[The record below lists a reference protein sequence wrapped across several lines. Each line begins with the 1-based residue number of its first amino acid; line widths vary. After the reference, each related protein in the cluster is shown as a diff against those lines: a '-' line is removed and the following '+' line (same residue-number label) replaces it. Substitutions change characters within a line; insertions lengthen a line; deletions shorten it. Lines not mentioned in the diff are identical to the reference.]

1 MKFKFIEHT
10 ADVGIEAW
18 GDDLAEAF
26 ENAAIGLFEIMT
38 DTSKVEQTEKREFEV
53 ESEDKQSLL
62 YDFLEKFLILRDS
75 EGLMFSKFKVSIE
88 GNKLKAEAW
97 GEEFNS
103 EKHESKTEVKAI
115 TYMDMQ
121 VGKKDDKHFVRVIV
135 DI

>member
-1 MKFKFIEHT
+1 MKYKFIEHT

-18 GDDLAEAF
+18 GDSLSEAF
-26 ENAAIGLFEIMT
+26 ENAALGIFEIMT

-62 YDFLEKFLILRDS
+62 YDFLENFLVLRDS
-75 EGLMFSKFKVSIE
+75 QGLMFSRFRVSIE

-97 GEEFNS
+97 GEEFDS
-103 EKHESKTEVKAI
+103 EKHESKSEVKAI
-115 TYMDMQ
+115 TYHRMEVSDTK
-121 VGKKDDKHFVRVIV
+121 VFFIV

>member
-1 MKFKFIEHT
+1 MKYKFIEHT

-18 GDDLAEAF
+18 GDSLSEAF
-26 ENAAIGLFEIMT
+26 ENAALGIFEIMT

-62 YDFLEKFLILRDS
+62 YVFLENFLVVRDS
-75 EGLMFSKFKVSIE
+75 QGLMFSRFRVSIE

-97 GEEFNS
+97 GEEFDS
-103 EKHESKTEVKAI
+103 EKHESKSEVKAI
-115 TYMDMQ
+115 TYHRMEVSDTK
-121 VGKKDDKHFVRVIV
+121 VFFIV